1 MFGRNTQLLYNTV
14 HLIHFGQSVDY
25 KMLTSL
31 PVNEIEP
38 MQPLRPS
45 SNQILKFVPEA
56 DIMRQFNQLREGLEE
71 PYMVDED
78 VSIVDSRDE
87 FQEYIGEFLTHS
99 M

>member
-1 MFGRNTQLLYNTV
+1 
-14 HLIHFGQSVDY
+14 LIHFGQSVDY

-38 MQPLRPS
+38 IKPLRPS
-45 SNQILKFVPEA
+45 SNQILKYVPEA
-56 DIMRQFNQLREGLEE
+56 DIMRQFNQLREGLEL
-71 PYMVDED
+71 PIMVDED

>member
-1 MFGRNTQLLYNTV
+1 MFGRNAQLLYNTV

-31 PVNEIEP
+31 PVNEIEQ

-45 SNQILKFVPEA
+45 SNQILKHVTEA
-56 DIMRQFNQLREGLEE
+56 DIMRQFNQLRKGLKL
-71 PYMVDED
+71 PIMVDE